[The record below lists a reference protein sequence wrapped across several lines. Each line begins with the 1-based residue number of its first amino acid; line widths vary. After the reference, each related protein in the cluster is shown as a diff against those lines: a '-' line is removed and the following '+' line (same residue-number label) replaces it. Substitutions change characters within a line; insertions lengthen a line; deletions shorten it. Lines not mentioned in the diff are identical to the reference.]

1 MNSFIQETQIF
12 GPIRIFAQYLDMN
25 EIIIEKHENYQK
37 RSFRNRY
44 DILTANGV
52 LRLTIPLCKGKN
64 NKMPIAEVQIA
75 YDDNWVDIHLQT
87 LRSAYGK
94 SPYFDFYFDGIEK
107 IFSKKHNLLFDFNM
121 ECMLFIFSKLKLTKT
136 ISTSDSYHSRYDNII
151 DLRDRKWDG
160 SEVQSS
166 YVQVWEDKFGFTPNL
181 SILDLLFCMGP
192 ESVSYLRKIEQNIP
206 QISLKV

>member
-1 MNSFIQETQIF
+1 VNSIIQETQIF
-12 GPIRIFAQYLDMN
+12 GPIGIFAHYLN
-25 EIIIEKHENYQK
+25 KEEIIVEKHENYQK

-64 NKMPIAEVQIA
+64 NKMPIAEVKIA

-94 SPYFDFYFDGIEK
+94 SPYFEFYFDDLEK
-107 IFSKKHNLLFDFNM
+107 IFAKKHSLLFDFNM
-121 ECMLFIFSKLKLTKT
+121 ECMLFIFSKLKLSKKN
-136 ISTSDSYHSRYDNII
+136 STSNSYLQKYENLVDIRNK
-151 DLRDRKWDG
+151 KWDDL
-160 SEVQSS
+160 QDHSS

-192 ESVSYLRKIEQNIP
+192 ESISYLRKIEQSIP
-206 QISLKV
+206 HI

>member
-1 MNSFIQETQIF
+1 VNSIIQETQIF
-12 GPIRIFAQYLDMN
+12 GPIGIFAHYLNKN
-25 EIIIEKHENYQK
+25 EIIVEKHENYQK

-44 DILTANGV
+44 DILTTNGV

-64 NKMPIAEVQIA
+64 NKMPITEVKIA

-94 SPYFDFYFDGIEK
+94 SPYFEFYFDGLEK
-107 IFSKKHNLLFDFNM
+107 IFAKKRCLLFDFNM
-121 ECMLFIFSKLKLTKT
+121 ECMSFIFSKLKLTKK
-136 ISTSDSYHSRYDNII
+136 ISTSNSYEPQYDNLV
-151 DLRDRKWDG
+151 DLRNKKWDD
-160 SEVQSS
+160 SQDHSS

-192 ESVSYLRKIEQNIP
+192 ESISYLRKIEQKIP
-206 QISLKV
+206 